1 LSKAKARGAGGKQW
15 TAAGAA
21 RFAREARAQT
31 VLHLA
36 KAHTPVQW
44 QVYGLSAGLDMWRRM
59 YGSRRLAAE
68 VLLGPIGYPPPYK
81 GSIDEYAQQIT
92 RDCAKATAAA
102 SLFVVSPTMHDVVV
116 AAALSLSIDDL
127 NRVDEADPPTPAGL
141 VVLPHA
147 MLQVDAAGDTADVRA
162 LLWSPIT
169 IYSPDSE
176 PRPGLRVTV
185 FLDAHGPVRV
195 PTFDT
200 FAEQAR
206 LRGEPLPP
214 LVFDAIQ
221 GLPFH
226 YDKPVA
232 PLVLAERAIHLREQ
246 AERGRRAAEQA
257 GHDSSA
263 TVGEYTSGAPVNDP
277 DQTLSRRYLFAFW
290 RLCEQR
296 IGEVTPAPIPHSATA
311 TAARAGTSPQASVVT
326 LRQQVRAA
334 GQPAQARPVHW
345 TARWVVRMHKVEQ
358 WYPRLNTHRILWR
371 GPFLKGPDGL
381 PIKAPA
387 VSALVR

>member
-1 LSKAKARGAGGKQW
+1 
-15 TAAGAA
+15 
-21 RFAREARAQT
+21 

-36 KAHTPVQW
+36 KAQTPVQW

-59 YGSRRLAAE
+59 YGDRRLAAQM
-68 VLLGPIGYPPPYK
+68 LLGPIGYPPPYT
-81 GSIDEYAQQIT
+81 GTITDYAEQVT
-92 RDCAKATAAA
+92 RDAAAATAAA

-116 AAALSLSIDDL
+116 AAALTLSIDDL
-127 NRVDEADPPTPAGL
+127 NKVDEKDPPTPTGL

-147 MLQVDAAGDTADVRA
+147 MLQVDAAEDTADVRA

-169 IYSPDSE
+169 VYGPEGDQ
-176 PRPGLRVTV
+176 RPGLRITV

-195 PTFDT
+195 PTFDA

-214 LVFDAIQ
+214 LVFDAMQ

-226 YDKPVA
+226 YDKTVN
-232 PLVLAERAIHLREQ
+232 PLVLAEHAVQLREQ
-246 AERGRRAAEQA
+246 AERGRRAATQA
-257 GHDSSA
+257 RHDASA
-263 TVGEYTSGAPVNDP
+263 MVGEYTSGAPVDDP

-296 IGEVTPAPIPHSATA
+296 IGEVAQAPVPHSATA
-311 TAARAGTSPQASVVT
+311 TAARAGTSPQASVVS
-326 LRQQVRAA
+326 LRQRVRA
-334 GQPAQARPVHW
+334 GGDPDLPRPVQW
-345 TARWVVRMHKVEQ
+345 TARWIVRMHKVEQ
-358 WYPRLNTHRILWR
+358 WYPSLNTHRVLWR
-371 GPFLKGPDGL
+371 GPYVKGPDGL
-381 PIKAPA
+381 PVKGSA

>member
-1 LSKAKARGAGGKQW
+1 MSKARAAGGKQW

-36 KAHTPVQW
+36 KAQAPVQW
-44 QVYGLSAGLDMWRRM
+44 QTYGLSAGFDMWRRM
-59 YGSRRLAAE
+59 YGNRRIAAE
-68 VLLGPIGYPPPYK
+68 MLLGPIGYPPPYT
-81 GSIDEYAQQIT
+81 GTITDYAEQLT
-92 RDCAKATAAA
+92 RDCAAATAAA
-102 SLFVVSPTMHDVVV
+102 SLFVISPTMHDVVV
-116 AAALSLSIDDL
+116 AAALTLSIDDL

-162 LLWSPIT
+162 LMWSPIT
-169 IYSPDSE
+169 VYGPDGE
-176 PRPGLRVTV
+176 QRPGLRVTV

-195 PTFDT
+195 PTFDA

-206 LRGEPLPP
+206 MRGEPLPP
-214 LVFDAIQ
+214 LVCDAMQ
-221 GLPFH
+221 SLPFH

-232 PLVLAERAIHLREQ
+232 PLVLAERAVQLREQ
-246 AERGRRAAEQA
+246 AERGRRAATQA

-263 TVGEYTSGAPVNDP
+263 TIGEYVSGEPVDDP
-277 DQTLSRRYLFAFW
+277 DQSLSRRYLFAFW

-296 IGEVTPAPIPHSATA
+296 IGEVAEAPVPYSATA

-326 LRQQVRAA
+326 LRQRARVA
-334 GQPAQARPVHW
+334 GQPASPRPVPW
-345 TARWVVRMHKVEQ
+345 SARWVVRMHKVEQ
-358 WYPRLNTHRILWR
+358 WYPSLKTHRVLWR
-371 GPFLKGPDGL
+371 GPYLKGPDGL
-381 PIKAPA
+381 PVKQPT
-387 VSALVR
+387 VNALVR